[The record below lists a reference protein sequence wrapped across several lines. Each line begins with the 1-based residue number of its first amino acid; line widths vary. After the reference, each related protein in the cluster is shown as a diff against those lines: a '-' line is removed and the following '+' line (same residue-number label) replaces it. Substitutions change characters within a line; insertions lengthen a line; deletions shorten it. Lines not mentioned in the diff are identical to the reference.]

1 MQRLS
6 MLRQALSQPL
16 AMRVLVLPLT
26 AVVLVGC
33 SNVPSR
39 QDTNQADWVKYYKKI
54 DEPREDN

>member
-1 MQRLS
+1 